1 MFGIETQG
9 GKSGR
14 QKAGL
19 LLNITERESG
29 AGNGREERDCDKY
42 IEDCALHCHTLFFKK
57 FLQRFNSV
65 LLPPKVHESSL
76 LPREQ
81 PHQYEFRDTEISR
94 VTVQVRFQV

>member
-42 IEDCALHCHTLFFKK
+42 IEDCALHCHTLFLK
-57 FLQRFNSV
+57 V
-65 LLPPKVHESSL
+65 PPEIQLSSSST
-76 LPREQ
+76 Q
-81 PHQYEFRDTEISR
+81 SS
-94 VTVQVRFQV
+94 